1 MDKVIGM
8 VETREKLPGIL
19 KNISLGKRY
28 IITQRSKAK
37 AAIISL
43 EELESLEILADRE
56 LLKEIKEAKEDIK
69 EGRYKSY
76 QKYFGETL

>member
-8 VETREKLPGIL
+8 VETREKLSTIL
-19 KNISLGKRY
+19 KNISFGKRY
-28 IITQRSKAK
+28 IITQQSKAK

-43 EELESLEILADRE
+43 EELETLEILADKE

-69 EGRYKSY
+69 AGRYKSY
-76 QKYFGETL
+76 QKYFGETI